1 MLVLPWIAE
10 DLWCDVGRTLG
21 RNDWM
26 SRCSSSLIPII
37 RSCPRPVKGQLA
49 AARSK
54 GFGTRDLWGFDW
66 HLAARFFVPAEGV
79 FGSWQAARKPQR
91 SKNKCSCGG
100 GEVLSTPATG
110 LAQRVNSENTQAGR
124 RAPLWTEELPRPR
137 TAALPSSCRSIP
149 ICQWPPRG
157 DPS

>member
-1 MLVLPWIAE
+1 MAGPLWPSESRLARVAMLVLPWIAE

-54 GFGTRDLWGFDW
+54 GFGTRDL
-66 HLAARFFVPAEGV
+66 
-79 FGSWQAARKPQR
+79 
-91 SKNKCSCGG
+91 
-100 GEVLSTPATG
+100 
-110 LAQRVNSENTQAGR
+110 
-124 RAPLWTEELPRPR
+124 
-137 TAALPSSCRSIP
+137 
-149 ICQWPPRG
+149 
-157 DPS
+157 